1 MNYAVMEISGTKL
14 AHGIIENK
22 LAACVNQIPGCCP
35 SDFYLLITT
44 HFEGLVHVGCYSK
57 NKWQFTARPLNLEPE
72 TYMGYHG

>member
-35 SDFYLLITT
+35 SDFYKLGARNLYGLSWLI
-44 HFEGLVHVGCYSK
+44 GG
-57 NKWQFTARPLNLEPE
+57 
-72 TYMGYHG
+72 